1 MELGRY
7 EDARET
13 TTTALDLFPEDP
25 LILYS
30 SARAAARAGKSGD
43 AVRFI
48 EQCLTLQPLMST
60 LLAEDPYLEEQRS
73 AAVETLQR
81 LREAAQNR
89 HATTTER
96 WQKALDLVRRAEAR
110 AEVAI
115 PIPVSLTKGGA
126 DAGNEDDDNR
136 AALVLDSAEAILGQI
151 VKNAAEVEFRQ
162 RRFIEKLFS
171 DRAGWQQSMEGL
183 KNEAKAMNLD
193 LAAPPPKKG
202 LFGKKKQGHE
212 SVFLN
217 YHNCR
222 QTLVKIESQ
231 IRDNLPE
238 LKANLEEAVKRHEL
252 LETTFNWLRESG
264 APLR

>member
-7 EDARET
+7 QDAHET
-13 TTTALDLFPEDP
+13 ITTALTLFPEDP
-25 LILYS
+25 LILHS
-30 SARAAARAGKSGD
+30 CARAAARAGDAGD

-48 EQCLTLQPLMST
+48 EKSLEMQPLMST
-60 LLAEDPYLEEQRS
+60 LLIEDPHLEEQRS
-73 AAVETLQR
+73 VAVETLQR
-81 LREAAQNR
+81 LHEAAQNR

-96 WQKALDLVRRAEAR
+96 WQKALDLVRRAESR

-115 PIPVSLTKGGA
+115 PIPAALTEGGA
-126 DAGNEDDDNR
+126 EAENEEDDNR
-136 AALVLDSAEAILGQI
+136 AALVLDTAEAILSEI
-151 VKNAAEVEFRQ
+151 VQNATEVEFRQ
-162 RRFIEKLFS
+162 KRYIDKLFS
-171 DRAGWQQSMEGL
+171 DRATWQQSMEGL

-193 LAAPPPKKG
+193 LSAPPPKKG

-222 QTLVKIESQ
+222 HTLVTIETQ

-238 LKANLEEAVKRHEL
+238 LKAKLAEATKRHEV
-252 LETTFNWLRESG
+252 LETTLSWLRENG